1 MFNFATPN
9 SKKGLRCRLYK
20 NFQEVVLPLLD
31 TVSSLSLSLSLSL
44 QYHFIARL
52 KLAAIYLFSLNPFK
66 DYPLFYFSFLEY

>member
-1 MFNFATPN
+1 
-9 SKKGLRCRLYK
+9 
-20 NFQEVVLPLLD
+20 VVLPLLD
-31 TVSSLSLSLSLSL
+31 TISSLSLSPP